1 MINHLPRLLL
11 LVGLLLGV
19 STSPVAAQNNLTA
32 QFDQIAEETSEL
44 RDLPIETDI
53 QEALLSRETLEQR
66 LIDDFA
72 TDYPP
77 EDVEEDT
84 RLLEVFGLMP
94 AGTDLKQLYLDLLTE
109 QIAGFYDPRTDE
121 LYVIS
126 SSSELSDLEEWTYA
140 HEVVHALQDQAFDLE
155 AVQDRANDVDDASLA
170 ISALIEG
177 DATALGNDYL
187 TENPGL
193 LLGISQALTGG
204 DIDSSQ
210 LEQAPPIISQTL
222 LFPYEAG
229 LSFVTALREDGGWDA
244 VDAAYADPPTS
255 TEQILHPEKYLDR
268 DEPTMVTLPDLEAA
282 LDGYQI
288 LDENNLGEFQTR
300 VLLEGGGDTD
310 AAETAAAGWDGDR
323 YALLA
328 SGDDEVLVWETV
340 WDSDADAEEFASTL
354 RATDETRFNAT
365 YAESEGTLALT
376 TDGQSA
382 RIEIEGSRVRY
393 VLAPN
398 TDLAD
403 TALAAFAAAS

>member
-1 MINHLPRLLL
+1 MPNRLPRLLL
-11 LVGLLLGV
+11 LVGLLLGIG
-19 STSPVAAQNNLTA
+19 STPVVAQDELTA
-32 QFDQIAEETSEL
+32 QFDEIAEETADL
-44 RDLPIETDI
+44 RDLPIETEI
-53 QEALLSRETLEQR
+53 QEALLSREALEQR
-66 LIDDFA
+66 LIDDFD

-77 EDVEEDT
+77 EDVDADT

-94 AGTDLKQLYLDLLTE
+94 PGTDLKQLYLDLLTE

-126 SSSELSDLEEWTYA
+126 GGSELSDLEEWTYA
-140 HEVVHALQDQAFDLE
+140 HEVTHALQDQAFDLE
-155 AVQDRANDVDDASLA
+155 AMQDRANDVDDASLA

-177 DATALGNDYL
+177 DATAVGNDYL

-193 LLGISQALTGG
+193 LLGITQALAGG
-204 DIDSSQ
+204 DIDASQ
-210 LEQAPPIISQTL
+210 LDTAPPIIARTL

-255 TEQILHPEKYLDR
+255 TEQILHPEKYVDR
-268 DEPTMVTLPDLEAA
+268 DEPTTVTLPNLEAA
-282 LDGYQI
+282 LDGYRI

-310 AAETAAAGWDGDR
+310 VAITAAAGWDGDR

-328 SGDDEVLVWETV
+328 SGQDEVLVWETA
-340 WDSDADAEEFASTL
+340 WDSEADAEEFIAAL
-354 RATDETRFNAT
+354 RATDEARFNAA

-382 RIEIEGSRVRY
+382 RIEVQGSRIRY

-398 TDLAD
+398 ANLAD
-403 TALAAFAAAS
+403 AALAAFANP

>member
-1 MINHLPRLLL
+1 MPNRLPRLLL
-11 LVGLLLGV
+11 LVGLLLGIA
-19 STSPVAAQNNLTA
+19 SPPVVAQEELTA
-32 QFDQIAEETSEL
+32 QFDEIAEETADL
-44 RDLPIETDI
+44 RDLPIETEI
-53 QEALLSRETLEQR
+53 REALLSRESLEQR
-66 LIDDFA
+66 LIDDFD

-77 EDVEEDT
+77 EDVDADT

-94 AGTDLKQLYLDLLTE
+94 PGTDLKQLYLDLLTE

-126 SSSELSDLEEWTYA
+126 SGSELSDLEEWTYA
-140 HEVVHALQDQAFDLE
+140 HEVTHALQDQAFDLE
-155 AVQDRANDVDDASLA
+155 AVQDHANDVDDASLA

-193 LLGISQALTGG
+193 LLGITQALAGG
-204 DIDSSQ
+204 DIDAS
-210 LEQAPPIISQTL
+210 LLDTAPPIIARTL

-229 LSFVTALREDGGWDA
+229 LTFVTALREDGGWEA

-268 DEPTMVTLPDLEAA
+268 DEPTTVTLSNLEAA
-282 LDGYQI
+282 LDGYRI

-310 AAETAAAGWDGDR
+310 VAITAAAGWDGDR

-328 SGDDEVLVWETV
+328 SGQDEVLVWETV
-340 WDSDADAEEFASTL
+340 WDSEADAEEFTAAL
-354 RATDETRFNAT
+354 RATDEARFNAA

-382 RIEIEGSRVRY
+382 RIETQGSRVRY

-398 TDLAD
+398 ANLAD
-403 TALAAFAAAS
+403 AALAAFANP